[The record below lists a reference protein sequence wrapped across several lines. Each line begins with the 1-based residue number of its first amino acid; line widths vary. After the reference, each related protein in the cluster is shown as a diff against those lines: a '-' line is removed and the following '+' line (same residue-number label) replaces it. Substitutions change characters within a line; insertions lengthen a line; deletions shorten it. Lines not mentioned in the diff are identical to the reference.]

1 MTSEEITRRAPS
13 MDTGR
18 IDSVSGGAWRAVLAK
33 VSSLS
38 SRELEV
44 FCLLAEGRS
53 NRTISTR
60 LRVTERTVKAHVAQI
75 LSKLDVES
83 RLQAGLVAFA
93 WAILPENSDGRA
105 LPTPPGAQ
113 SLLDQIAIAVVRPQL
128 SRDAKQAQHGRG
140 AGGGED
146 DQQKRRLTPGEHA
159 TDQHSDRASEPSEA
173 VSFG

>member
-1 MTSEEITRRAPS
+1 

-53 NRTISTR
+53 NRAISTR
-60 LRVTERTVKAHVAQI
+60 LRVKERTAKAHVAQI
-75 LSKLDVES
+75 MSKLDVES

-93 WAILPENSDGRA
+93 WAILAENRHGLA
-105 LPTPPGAQ
+105 LPTPPRAQ
-113 SLLDQIAIAVVRPQL
+113 SLDQIVIAVVRPQL
-128 SRDAKQAQHGRG
+128 SRDAEQAQHGRG

-159 TDQHSDRASEPSEA
+159 TD
-173 VSFG
+173 